1 MSRLRDVV
9 VVGAGPGGS
18 AAAAALARAG
28 LDVLLLDKSE
38 FPRDK
43 TCGDALSPAGVTL
56 LRGLGLGEALEK
68 EAFRIDFVSVTAP
81 DGRTVVAPI
90 PPHPVHPAHSYVV
103 PRMLLDDRI
112 RQAAVGSGAEFE
124 GAFHARALRHE
135 DGMITV
141 SGETAG
147 RTSEHQARLAIVAT
161 GASLPLLA
169 AAGLAPRR
177 VHYAHAARAYYEG
190 LGGLDPLLQIRFDGV
205 ALPGYAWIFPLS
217 ETSANVGAGFYR
229 RTRRTPAT
237 AAAMLRGFIES
248 PGARSVF
255 AGATAAAPIKGFP
268 LRTDFHRSPTVG
280 PRVMLVGEA
289 AGLVNPFTGE
299 GIDYALE
306 SGKMAAEAALTC
318 FAEGDFSPRSLS
330 RYDRALRARFQ
341 RAFVLTH
348 RLRAF
353 YMNPL
358 LLDPFLRACER
369 WPELTRLLVEVM
381 LTYQDPA
388 KLLRPTVL
396 LRVVRSLVSASSG

>member
-1 MSRLRDVV
+1 MRRLRDVI

-18 AAAAALARAG
+18 AAAAALARTG
-28 LDVLLLDKSE
+28 LDVLLLDKAE

-43 TCGDALSPAGVTL
+43 TCGDALSPGGVTL
-56 LRGLGLGEALEK
+56 LRAFGLGEVLEK
-68 EAFRIDFVSVTAP
+68 EALRIDGVALTAP
-81 DGRTVVAPI
+81 AGRTVTAAI
-90 PPHPVHPAHSYVV
+90 PPHPEHPSYGYVV

-112 RQAAVGSGAEFE
+112 RQAAMRLGAEFH
-124 GAFHARALRHE
+124 GSFHARAMHLQN
-135 DGMITV
+135 GGIQV
-141 SGETAG
+141 SGESSG
-147 RTSEHQARLAIVAT
+147 RTVEHQARLAIVAT
-161 GASLPLLA
+161 GASLPFLT
-169 AAGLAPRR
+169 AAGLAPRK

-190 LGGLDPLLQIRFDGV
+190 LRGLEPRLQIRFDGV

-229 RTRRTPAT
+229 RTRRTPPT
-237 AAAMLRGFIES
+237 AAAMLRGFLES
-248 PGARSVF
+248 PGARPLF

-268 LRTDFHRSPTVG
+268 LRTDFDRSPTVG
-280 PRVMLVGEA
+280 PRALLVGEA

-306 SGKMAAEAALTC
+306 SGRMAAQAAQAC
-318 FAEGDFSPRSLS
+318 FEEGDFSHASLS

-348 RLRAF
+348 RLRSL
-353 YMNPL
+353 YMNHV

-381 LTYQDPA
+381 LTYQDA
-388 KLLRPTVL
+388 ATLLRPKVL
-396 LRVVRSLVSASSG
+396 LRVLQSLAPRSP